1 MSRIKNRTATFRA
14 RIKKNIENGNFSH
27 EKMFKNYL
35 ITKDQKQSTILEM
48 WENYLIFD
56 RLEF

>member
-14 RIKKNIENGNFSH
+14 RIKKNLENGNFSH
-27 EKMFKNYL
+27 DKIFKKYL
-35 ITKDQKQSTILEM
+35 SKKNQKQTTILEM
-48 WENYLIFD
+48 WENYLSFD